1 MLLEKG
7 VDPGAMQFSVTK
19 GGKPYIVRKRKMRNQ
34 KYSLR
39 QLPGLT
45 RLESSI
51 GVQYY
56 S

>member
-7 VDPGAMQFSVTK
+7 ADPGAMQFSVTEA
-19 GGKPYIVRKRKMRNQ
+19 GKPYIVRKRKMRNQ
-34 KYSLR
+34 KYNSR

-45 RLESSI
+45 KLESSI
-51 GVQYY
+51 GVQYH